1 VPDQPAHD
9 PATSLPS
16 YFGAVSLRNDE
27 RTVTTWVDV
36 RDDLCNDRGSL
47 RIGAVAYAVDIATG
61 LTMGIAVVDRD
72 LWVVTTDLDVH
83 LTAPVTE
90 GPLRVDA
97 DLVRAGATT
106 AVATFTLHDE
116 GADRAVGGGTATGR
130 PFPFEFD
137 RSLVEVPIGQLR
149 RFDDGVAPSPRDRLA
164 THLGF
169 RAGEDGSVE
178 VELEDWLRNPWGIL
192 HGGVTACLVDVAAEV
207 AASAALGHPVRVTS
221 ELVRYL
227 APGKVGPVRAVPSV
241 LATDDGRALVE
252 VRVVDEGSDGR
263 LVAVATLTAG

>member
-1 VPDQPAHD
+1 MPDQPAHD

-192 HGGVTACLVDVAAEV
+192 HGGVVTALVDLVVEHTTG
-207 AASAALGHPVRVTS
+207 ALATDVVLHF
-221 ELVRYL
+221 L
-227 APGKVGPVRAVPSV
+227 APNRTGPVRARARTLGARS
-241 LATDDGRALVE
+241 DGTVCRVE
-252 VRVVDEGSDGR
+252 VRDEAVSR
-263 LVAVATLTAG
+263 RTVVAVVTAG